1 MFRHTPIRQKRACAG
16 LPYFFSPHAYQTV
29 YKSARPKGSSD
40 KESERMSHSENT
52 PEHLTSVSVDP
63 AEMESFSRMAA
74 DWWDP
79 TGPFK
84 PLHIMNG
91 ARLNF
96 IKETVCEHF
105 GLDPHIEKPLE
116 GLRVLDIGC
125 GGGLLCEPMV
135 RLGASVTGVDA
146 LERNL
151 KTAKTHA
158 EQMGLEVDYRHG
170 TIEQMVENGEATFD
184 VVLNMEVIE
193 HVANPAEFMAD
204 CAAMVKT
211 PSGNKAGGIMMCST
225 INRTLKAF
233 AFAIVGAEY
242 VLRWLPR
249 VTHQYAKFVRPAE
262 LSRWRTDAG
271 LAVEE
276 QIGMTLNPVTNV
288 WTTSGDKSINYV
300 TVGTKKPPS

>member
-1 MFRHTPIRQKRACAG
+1 MA
-16 LPYFFSPHAYQTV
+16 
-29 YKSARPKGSSD
+29 
-40 KESERMSHSENT
+40 HSET
-52 PEHLTSVSVDP
+52 QPERLSRVSVDP
-63 AEMESFSRMAA
+63 AEMASFSRMAA

-91 ARLNF
+91 ARLSF
-96 IKETVCEHF
+96 IKETVCDHF
-105 GLDPHIEKPLE
+105 GLDATAEQPLK

-135 RLGASVTGVDA
+135 RLGATVTGVDA

-158 EQMGLEVDYRHG
+158 EQVGVEVDYRHG
-170 TIEQMVENGEATFD
+170 TIEQLVAAGEKPFD

-193 HVANPAEFMAD
+193 HVANPPDFMTD
-204 CAAMVKT
+204 CGAMVK
-211 PSGNKAGGIMMCST
+211 PGGIMLCST

-249 VTHQYAKFVRPAE
+249 GTHQYDKLVKPMELKRWMNDAE
-262 LSRWRTDAG
+262 
-271 LAVEE
+271 VEVSK
-276 QIGMTLNPVTNV
+276 QVGMSLNPITQN
-288 WTTSGDKSINYV
+288 WKLSDDMSINYV
-300 TVGTKKPPS
+300 TVGKKSA

>member
-1 MFRHTPIRQKRACAG
+1 MAH
-16 LPYFFSPHAYQTV
+16 
-29 YKSARPKGSSD
+29 SD
-40 KESERMSHSENT
+40 IQPERLS
-52 PEHLTSVSVDP
+52 SVSVDP
-63 AEMESFSRMAA
+63 AEMASFSRMAA

-91 ARLNF
+91 ARLDF
-96 IKETVCEHF
+96 IKQTVCAHF
-105 GLDPHIEKPLE
+105 NLDPNVDRPLE

-146 LERNL
+146 LKRNL

-158 EQMGLEVDYRHG
+158 EEMGVEIDYRHG
-170 TIEQMVENGEATFD
+170 TIEQMVEAGEDLFD

-193 HVANPAEFMAD
+193 HVANPPEFMAD
-204 CAAMVKT
+204 CGAMVR
-211 PSGNKAGGIMMCST
+211 PGGIMMCST

-233 AFAIVGAEY
+233 ALAIVGAEY

-249 VTHQYAKFVRPAE
+249 GTHQYAKFVKPVE
-262 LSRWRTDAG
+262 INRWMTDAG
-271 LAVEE
+271 LCVTK
-276 QIGMTLNPVTNV
+276 QIGMSLNPITNV
-288 WTTSGDKSINYV
+288 WTLSGDKSINYV
-300 TVGTKKPPS
+300 SVGTKNA

>member
-1 MFRHTPIRQKRACAG
+1 MAHTDIAP
-16 LPYFFSPHAYQTV
+16 
-29 YKSARPKGSSD
+29 
-40 KESERMSHSENT
+40 ERLSR
-52 PEHLTSVSVDP
+52 VSVDP

-79 TGPFK
+79 SGPFK

-91 ARLNF
+91 ARLSF

-105 GLDPHIEKPLE
+105 GLDSSLEQPLK

-158 EQMGLEVDYRHG
+158 EHVGVEVDYRHG
-170 TIEQMVENGEATFD
+170 TIEQLVEAGEAPFD

-193 HVANPAEFMAD
+193 HVANPPDFMVD
-204 CAAMVKT
+204 CGKMVK
-211 PSGNKAGGIMMCST
+211 PGGIMLCST
-225 INRTLKAF
+225 INRTFKAF
-233 AFAIVGAEY
+233 AFAILGAEY

-249 VTHQYAKFVRPAE
+249 GTHQYEKFIKPVQ
-262 LSRWRTDAG
+262 LKRWMSEAG
-271 LAVEE
+271 LTVSE
-276 QIGMTLNPVTNV
+276 QIGMSLNPLTQV
-288 WTTSGDKSINYV
+288 WTLSDDMSINYV
-300 TVGTKKPPS
+300 TVGAKQH

>member
-1 MFRHTPIRQKRACAG
+1 MAHTDIP
-16 LPYFFSPHAYQTV
+16 P
-29 YKSARPKGSSD
+29 
-40 KESERMSHSENT
+40 ERLSRI
-52 PEHLTSVSVDP
+52 SVDP
-63 AEMESFSRMAA
+63 AEMASFSRMAA

-91 ARLNF
+91 ARLDY
-96 IKETVCEHF
+96 IKQTVCEHF
-105 GLDPHIEKPLE
+105 GLDPNAERPLT

-135 RLGASVTGVDA
+135 RLGATVTGVDA

-158 EQMGLEVDYRHG
+158 EQVGVEVDYRHG
-170 TIEQMVENGEATFD
+170 TIEQMVEGGEAPYD

-193 HVANPAEFMAD
+193 HVANPPEFMAD
-204 CAAMVKT
+204 CGAMVR
-211 PSGNKAGGIMMCST
+211 PGGIMLCST

-233 AFAIVGAEY
+233 ALAIVGAEY

-249 VTHQYAKFVRPAE
+249 GTHQYAKFVKPVE
-262 LSRWRTDAG
+262 INRWMSDAG
-271 LAVEE
+271 LNITE
-276 QIGMTLNPVTNV
+276 QIGMSLNPITNV
-288 WTTSGDKSINYV
+288 WTLSGDKSINYV
-300 TVGTKKPPS
+300 TVGTKSA

>member
-1 MFRHTPIRQKRACAG
+1 MA
-16 LPYFFSPHAYQTV
+16 
-29 YKSARPKGSSD
+29 
-40 KESERMSHSENT
+40 HSEDT

-79 TGPFK
+79 SGPFK

-91 ARLNF
+91 ARLNL

-105 GLDPHIEKPLE
+105 GLDLDAEKPLT

-158 EQMGLEVDYRHG
+158 EQMGLD
-170 TIEQMVENGEATFD
+170 
-184 VVLNMEVIE
+184 EVIE
-193 HVANPAEFMAD
+193 HVANPPDFMAD
-204 CAAMVKT
+204 CAAMVK
-211 PSGNKAGGIMMCST
+211 PPKDGKVGGIMMCST

-242 VLRWLPR
+242 VLRWLPKG
-249 VTHQYAKFVRPAE
+249 THQYAKFVRPAE
-262 LSRWRTDAG
+262 LSRWMSDAG
-271 LAVEE
+271 LDITD
-276 QIGMTLNPVTNV
+276 QIGMNLNPLTNL
-288 WTTSGDKSINYV
+288 WTISGDKSINYV
-300 TVGTKKPPS
+300 TVGIKKL